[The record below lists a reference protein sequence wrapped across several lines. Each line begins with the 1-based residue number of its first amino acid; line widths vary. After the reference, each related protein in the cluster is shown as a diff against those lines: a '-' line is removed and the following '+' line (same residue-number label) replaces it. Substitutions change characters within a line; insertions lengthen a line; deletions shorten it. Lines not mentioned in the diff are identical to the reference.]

1 MRRGAPLGRRSEHH
15 RVPIALGLLMLAGIG
30 ATVIAGAAPAAA
42 FIREAQVISPLG
54 SITLTLE
61 SPQQFLEAKC
71 LFIPLDIAWS
81 RRFDVTIIG
90 ELTVR
95 KTGSSVSNPDSFIL
109 ARNEPAIGKY
119 TDYVY
124 VCPADGPGAYVLSG
138 NATFISSDS
147 TDVVEVPAMPFMVTQ
162 AKTSITQLALGRS
175 GSRIVASGR
184 AVVEDE
190 NEDVAAGGIL
200 VIAVREPG
208 AAEWVNVAV
217 PPVGRTGDFSA
228 RIGPALAAGTW
239 VRAQVLKCKWCS
251 GTRAYA
257 RVR

>member
-1 MRRGAPLGRRSEHH
+1 
-15 RVPIALGLLMLAGIG
+15 MLAGIG
-30 ATVIAGAAPAAA
+30 ATVIAGATPAAA

-81 RRFDVTIIG
+81 RRSDVTIIG

-95 KTGSSVSNPDSFIL
+95 RTGSSVSNPDSFIL

-138 NATFISSDS
+138 NATFIASDS
-147 TDVVEVPAMPFMVTQ
+147 TDVVEVPAMSFMVTQ
-162 AKTSITQLALGRS
+162 AKTSITQLTLSRS

-190 NEDVAAGGIL
+190 DEGVAAGGIL

-208 AAEWVNVAV
+208 AAEWVDVAV
-217 PPVGRTGDFSA
+217 PPVGRTGEFSA

>member
-1 MRRGAPLGRRSEHH
+1 MLVFLGILVCAS
-15 RVPIALGLLMLAGIG
+15 IG
-30 ATVIAGAAPAAA
+30 STSIAGGSPAAA
-42 FIREAQVISPLG
+42 VTQKTEVTSPLG
-54 SITLTLE
+54 SIQMTLE
-61 SPQQFLEAKC
+61 SPQQFIEAKC

-81 RRFDVTIIG
+81 RRSDVTIIG

-109 ARNEPAIGKY
+109 ARSEPTTGTY

-124 VCPADGPGAYVLSG
+124 VCPADGPGAFVLTG
-138 NATFISSDS
+138 TVTFIASDS
-147 TDVVEVPAMPFMVTQ
+147 SDVVEVPAITFMVTQ
-162 AKTSITQLALGRS
+162 AKTSITQLTLSRS

-184 AVVEDE
+184 AIVEGD
-190 NEDVAAGGIL
+190 DVAAGGIL
-200 VIAVREPG
+200 VIAVRKPG
-208 AAEWVNVAV
+208 ADEWVNVAV
-217 PPVGRTGDFSA
+217 PPVGRTGEFSA

>member
-1 MRRGAPLGRRSEHH
+1 MRRLTARQPVLVFLGILVCAS
-15 RVPIALGLLMLAGIG
+15 IG
-30 ATVIAGAAPAAA
+30 STSIAGGSPAAA
-42 FIREAQVISPLG
+42 VTQKTEVTSPLG
-54 SITLTLE
+54 SIQMTLE
-61 SPQQFLEAKC
+61 SPQQFIEAKC

-81 RRFDVTIIG
+81 RRSDVTIIG

-109 ARNEPAIGKY
+109 ARSEPTTGTY

-124 VCPADGPGAYVLSG
+124 VCPADGPGAFVLTG
-138 NATFISSDS
+138 TVTFIASDS
-147 TDVVEVPAMPFMVTQ
+147 SDVVEVPAITFMVTQ
-162 AKTSITQLALGRS
+162 AKTSITQLTLSRS

-184 AVVEDE
+184 AIVEGD
-190 NEDVAAGGIL
+190 DVAAGGIL
-200 VIAVREPG
+200 VIAVRKPG
-208 AAEWVNVAV
+208 ADEWVNVAV
-217 PPVGRTGDFSA
+217 PPVGRTGEFSA

>member
-1 MRRGAPLGRRSEHH
+1 MRLLTARQPALVLLGILVCAS
-15 RVPIALGLLMLAGIG
+15 IG
-30 ATVIAGAAPAAA
+30 STSIAGGSPAAA
-42 FIREAQVISPLG
+42 VTRKTEVTSPLG
-54 SITLTLE
+54 SIHMTLE
-61 SPQQFLEAKC
+61 SPQQFTEAKC

-81 RRFDVTIIG
+81 RRSDVTIIG

-95 KTGSSVSNPDSFIL
+95 RTGSSVSNPDSFIL
-109 ARNEPAIGKY
+109 ARSEPTTGKY

-124 VCPADGPGAYVLSG
+124 VCPADGPGAFVLTG
-138 NATFISSDS
+138 TVTFIASDS
-147 TDVVEVPAMPFMVTQ
+147 SDVVEVPAITFMVTQ
-162 AKTSITQLALGRS
+162 AKTSITQLTLSRS

-184 AVVEDE
+184 AIVEG
-190 NEDVAAGGIL
+190 NDVAAGGIL
-200 VIAVREPG
+200 VIAVRKPG
-208 AAEWVNVAV
+208 ADEWVNVAV
-217 PPVGRTGDFSA
+217 PPVGRTGEFSA

>member
-1 MRRGAPLGRRSEHH
+1 MRVRRLTARQPVLVFLGILFCAS
-15 RVPIALGLLMLAGIG
+15 IG
-30 ATVIAGAAPAAA
+30 STCIAGGSPAAA
-42 FIREAQVISPLG
+42 VTHKTEVTSPLG
-54 SITLTLE
+54 SIQMTLE
-61 SPQQFLEAKC
+61 SPQQFIEAKC

-81 RRFDVTIIG
+81 RRSDVTIIG

-109 ARNEPAIGKY
+109 ARSEPTTGKY

-124 VCPADGPGAYVLSG
+124 VCPADGPGAFVLTG
-138 NATFISSDS
+138 TVTFIASDS
-147 TDVVEVPAMPFMVTQ
+147 SDVVEVPAITFMVTQ
-162 AKTSITQLALGRS
+162 AKTSITQLTLSRS

-184 AVVEDE
+184 AIVEG
-190 NEDVAAGGIL
+190 NDVAAGGIL
-200 VIAVREPG
+200 VIAVRKPG
-208 AAEWVNVAV
+208 ADEWVNVAV
-217 PPVGRTGDFSA
+217 PPVGRTGEFSA

>member
-1 MRRGAPLGRRSEHH
+1 MRRLTARQPVL
-15 RVPIALGLLMLAGIG
+15 VFVGILVCASIG
-30 ATVIAGAAPAAA
+30 STSIAGGSPAAA
-42 FIREAQVISPLG
+42 VTQKTEVTSPLG
-54 SITLTLE
+54 SIQMTLE
-61 SPQQFLEAKC
+61 SPQQFIEAKC

-81 RRFDVTIIG
+81 RRSDVTIIG

-109 ARNEPAIGKY
+109 ARSEPTTGNY

-124 VCPADGPGAYVLSG
+124 VCPADGPGAFVLSG
-138 NATFISSDS
+138 NVTFIAADSSE
-147 TDVVEVPAMPFMVTQ
+147 VVEVPAISFMVTQ
-162 AKTSITQLALGRS
+162 AKTSITQLTLSRS
-175 GSRIVASGR
+175 GSRIVVSGR
-184 AVVEDE
+184 AIVEGD
-190 NEDVAAGGIL
+190 DVAAGGIL
-200 VIAVREPG
+200 VIAVRKPG
-208 AAEWVNVAV
+208 ADEWVNVAV
-217 PPVGRTGDFSA
+217 PPVGRTGEFSA

>member
-1 MRRGAPLGRRSEHH
+1 MLRRSQHYL
-15 RVPIALGLLMLAGIG
+15 VCVAVSLLMLAGIG
-30 ATVIAGAAPAAA
+30 STAVAGATPVTTVI
-42 FIREAQVISPLG
+42 RESQVISPLG

-61 SPQQFLEAKC
+61 SPQQFIEAKC
-71 LFIPLDIAWS
+71 LFIPLDISWS

-95 KTGSSVSNPDSFIL
+95 KTGSSISNPDSFIL
-109 ARNEPAIGKY
+109 ARSEPAIGKY

-138 NATFISSDS
+138 SAAFIAADS
-147 TDVVEVPAMPFMVTQ
+147 TDVVEVPAMSFMVTQ
-162 AKTSITQLALGRS
+162 AKTSITQLTLSRS

-184 AVVEDE
+184 AVVEG
-190 NEDVAAGGIL
+190 EDGAAGGIL
-200 VIAVREPG
+200 IIAVREPG

-217 PPVGRTGDFSA
+217 PPVGRTGEFSA

>member
-1 MRRGAPLGRRSEHH
+1 MRRLTARQPVLVFLGILVCAS
-15 RVPIALGLLMLAGIG
+15 IG
-30 ATVIAGAAPAAA
+30 STSIAGGSPAAA
-42 FIREAQVISPLG
+42 VTQKTEVTSPLG
-54 SITLTLE
+54 SIQMTLE
-61 SPQQFLEAKC
+61 SPQQFIEAKC

-81 RRFDVTIIG
+81 RRSDVTIIG

-109 ARNEPAIGKY
+109 ARSEPTTGTY

-124 VCPADGPGAYVLSG
+124 VCPADGPGAFVVTG
-138 NATFISSDS
+138 TVTFIASDS
-147 TDVVEVPAMPFMVTQ
+147 SDVVEVPTITFMVTQ
-162 AKTSITQLALGRS
+162 AKTSITQLTLSRS

-184 AVVEDE
+184 AVVEGD
-190 NEDVAAGGIL
+190 DVAAGGIL
-200 VIAVREPG
+200 VIAVRKPG
-208 AAEWVNVAV
+208 ADEWVNVAV
-217 PPVGRTGDFSA
+217 PPVGRTGEFSA